1 MHRVWDMRRILP
13 AALEGLDMS
22 DDFIFESYGSAGSV
36 FFKRRRSLHERDAW
50 GVAGIEPSLCE
61 ALADPLVHA
70 VMRRDGVTRDE
81 LVAVIRAAQ
90 SRLHDTISP
99 CLAA

>member
-1 MHRVWDMRRILP
+1 MREWDMSN
-13 AALEGLDMS
+13 E
-22 DDFIFESYGSAGSV
+22 FIFESYGPAGSV
-36 FFKRRRSLHERDAW
+36 FFKRRARHLHERDAW
-50 GVAGIEPSLCE
+50 GVAGIEPSLCD

-70 VMRRDGVTRDE
+70 VMRRDGVSRAD

-90 SRLHDTISP
+90 TRLHDTISP

>member
-1 MHRVWDMRRILP
+1 
-13 AALEGLDMS
+13 MS
-22 DDFIFESYGSAGSV
+22 EDFIFEGYGPAGSV
-36 FFKRRRSLHERDAW
+36 FFKRRRRFQYERDAW

-61 ALADPLVHA
+61 ALADPLVHL
-70 VMRRDGVTRDE
+70 VMQRDGVSRAD

-90 SRLHDTISP
+90 TRLHDTISP